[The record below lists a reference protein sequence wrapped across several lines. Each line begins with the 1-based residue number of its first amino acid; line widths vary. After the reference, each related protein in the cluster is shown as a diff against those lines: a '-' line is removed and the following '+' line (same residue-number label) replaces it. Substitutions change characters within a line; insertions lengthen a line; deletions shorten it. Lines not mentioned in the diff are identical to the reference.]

1 MQSSDP
7 GGGAEPRKAT
17 YRAVLWL
24 LTIIAVASG
33 VALLHLGQDLLAPL
47 AIASLLYVLIT
58 ALRQRLGH
66 VKVFGRAMPRG
77 LTYLVVLGLFG
88 VVAVSLANVIAG
100 QVEALSSATPR
111 YVARFEQLSDQLGRF
126 LGPELMASINAAVA
140 EADVSQAVGRVV
152 DSASATF
159 GAASLVV
166 LFLAFLLVDTG
177 ALQRKLPLLVPD
189 QERRANVSTAL
200 DSMNVSVQ
208 NYMWIKTLVSLLIGA
223 LSYVVMK
230 MVGLDFAE
238 TWAVL
243 IFLLNFIPTIGSII
257 GTVLPAIAA
266 LVQFPGVGPVLIVL
280 GGIGAVQF
288 IIGNII
294 EPTLS
299 SRTLNLSPIVIIL
312 SLSFW
317 SAIWGI
323 PGAFLSVPLTVCI
336 AIICSHVPP
345 LRPLAILLAGRIPTA
360 DGAAPRRSARRKI
373 RRRE

>member
-7 GGGAEPRKAT
+7 GGAEPRQAP

-24 LTIIAVASG
+24 LIIIAVASG
-33 VALLHLGQDLLAPL
+33 IALLHFGQDLLAPL
-47 AIASLLYVLIT
+47 AIAFLLYVLIT

-88 VVAVSLANVIAG
+88 AVAVILANVIAG
-100 QVEALSSATPR
+100 QVEALSSAVPR
-111 YVARFEQLSDQLGRF
+111 YVARFEQLSDQLGSVF
-126 LGPELMASINAAVA
+126 GPELMASINAAVA
-140 EADVSQAVGRVV
+140 EADVGQAVARVI

-166 LFLAFLLVDTG
+166 LFLAFMLVDTG

-189 QERRANVSTAL
+189 QDRRAQVSAAL
-200 DSMNVSVQ
+200 DAMNAGVQ
-208 NYMWIKTLVSLLIGA
+208 NYMGIKTFVSLLTGV

-230 MVGLDFAE
+230 IVGLDFAE

-266 LVQFPGVGPVLIVL
+266 LVQFFGIGPVLIVL

-299 SRTLNLSPIVIIL
+299 SRTLNLSPFAIIL

-345 LRPLAILLAGRIPTA
+345 LRPFAILLAGRVPMA
-360 DGAAPRRSARRKI
+360 DGAAPRRSGRRKI

>member
-7 GGGAEPRKAT
+7 GGAEPRQAP

-24 LTIIAVASG
+24 LIIIAVASG
-33 VALLHLGQDLLAPL
+33 IALLHFGQDLLAPL
-47 AIASLLYVLIT
+47 AIAFLLYVLIT

-66 VKVFGRAMPRG
+66 VKVFGRAMTRG

-88 VVAVSLANVIAG
+88 AVAVILANVIAG
-100 QVEALSSATPR
+100 QVEGLSSAVPR
-111 YVARFEQLSDQLGRF
+111 YVARFEQLSDQLGSVF
-126 LGPELMASINAAVA
+126 GPELMASINAAVA
-140 EADVSQAVGRVV
+140 EADVGQAVARVI

-166 LFLAFLLVDTG
+166 LFLAFMLVDTG

-189 QERRANVSTAL
+189 QDRRAQVSAAL
-200 DSMNVSVQ
+200 DAMNAGVQ
-208 NYMWIKTLVSLLIGA
+208 NYMGIKTFVSLLTGV

-230 MVGLDFAE
+230 IVGLDFAE

-243 IFLLNFIPTIGSII
+243 IFLLNFIPTIGSVI

-266 LVQFPGVGPVLIVL
+266 LVQFFGIGPVLIVL

-299 SRTLNLSPIVIIL
+299 SRTLNLSPFAIIL

-345 LRPLAILLAGRIPTA
+345 LRPFAILLAGRVPTA
-360 DGAAPRRSARRKI
+360 DGAAPRRSGRRKI